1 MMTKGSTR
9 RELLGAGVA
18 AATLAAPVRAL
29 AGDSLAG
36 GAMPTDEA
44 YWRTIAAQY
53 DLPKGIVQLE
63 NGNWGAMARPVL
75 AAYQRHLARVNTE
88 TSFYSR
94 RGFGA
99 DAIALRDRV
108 AAEIGAAPDEIA
120 FTRGATEA
128 LLGLIGGYNRLR
140 AGDQLLYA
148 DLDYDSMQAG
158 FRSVARRRGLE
169 VVTIA
174 LPEPATYQ
182 AIIDSYEA
190 ALKAHPK
197 VRLMLLTHVSH
208 RTGLVVPVREIV
220 AMARARGVD
229 VIVDSAHAFGQLDF
243 KVGDLG
249 ADFIGYTCQKWI
261 GAPLGVGLFYIKR
274 DRLDAIDLNIGEDP
288 GARDTIQQRVHT
300 GTTDIAAL
308 LTVGDALDFHHRIG
322 IRAKEARL
330 RHLRDLWAEQA
341 RAMPGIEVLTPS
353 DPRLT
358 SALTSFRL
366 TGMTSMADNRALA
379 KQLLDRFGI
388 FTVERD
394 GPARGACVRVTP
406 GVFTSSDDVERLV
419 AALRT
424 LRR

>member
-1 MMTKGSTR
+1 MALLRGAAIMTNGSTR

-158 FRSVARRRGLE
+158 FRSV
-169 VVTIA
+169 
-174 LPEPATYQ
+174 
-182 AIIDSYEA
+182 
-190 ALKAHPK
+190 
-197 VRLMLLTHVSH
+197 
-208 RTGLVVPVREIV
+208 
-220 AMARARGVD
+220 
-229 VIVDSAHAFGQLDF
+229 
-243 KVGDLG
+243 
-249 ADFIGYTCQKWI
+249 
-261 GAPLGVGLFYIKR
+261 
-274 DRLDAIDLNIGEDP
+274 
-288 GARDTIQQRVHT
+288 
-300 GTTDIAAL
+300 
-308 LTVGDALDFHHRIG
+308 
-322 IRAKEARL
+322 
-330 RHLRDLWAEQA
+330 
-341 RAMPGIEVLTPS
+341 
-353 DPRLT
+353 
-358 SALTSFRL
+358 
-366 TGMTSMADNRALA
+366 
-379 KQLLDRFGI
+379 
-388 FTVERD
+388 
-394 GPARGACVRVTP
+394 
-406 GVFTSSDDVERLV
+406 
-419 AALRT
+419 
-424 LRR
+424 